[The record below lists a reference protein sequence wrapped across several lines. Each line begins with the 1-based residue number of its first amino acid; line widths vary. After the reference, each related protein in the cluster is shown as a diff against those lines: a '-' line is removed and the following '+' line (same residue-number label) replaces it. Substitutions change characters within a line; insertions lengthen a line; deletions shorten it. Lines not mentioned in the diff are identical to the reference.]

1 MNVLDRLS
9 TMPNPTKST
18 APLLLRVASLGCAFG
33 GQQVIKDVSVEL
45 RQGEVVLLRGA
56 NGSGKTTLLNILT
69 GNLVPDRGSL
79 ELYTGK
85 QPMRFE
91 FPRGTWA
98 SGFAP
103 DSLARLG
110 VGRTWQDIRLFDTQS
125 LVNNIAVATP
135 HQQGENPFWAV
146 LGRAGV
152 QRQEQKIQQ
161 VAWLRLADLGLGDR
175 SDSSADRVSLGQSKR
190 VAIARAIQS
199 GVKVLCLDEPLA
211 GLDRLGIEE
220 VMGMLRELV
229 EREQLTLIIVEH
241 VFNIPRILDLAT
253 TVWTLADGEM
263 KVEAAAQLQPEA
275 VMEGGID
282 GWLQELGG
290 QMVSQALP
298 GGAVLQV
305 VRVPGVDVGEVVLA
319 VRDLV
324 VYRGKRL
331 VVGTMGEDGMVRGL
345 SFELRRGELGVL
357 QAPNGWGKTTL
368 LEAIMGLVPI
378 ERGNIKLNG
387 RSIQQLSTWQ
397 RARAGISLLQSRD
410 NFFPSLTVN
419 ETQSLYKQKNKDF
432 IPKSLGRKRVGYLSG
447 GEKQK
452 MILGSVIDSDK
463 YLLLDEPFLA
473 LDRFEINR
481 FLEKLSQNINE
492 GIRLIVIPL
501 SYDNTKKTKLSIMEL
516 SQLRSVFMLISSNF
530 DSLIWLL
537 PKQIV
542 EVKIELFTQTN
553 TDHEY
558 NST

>member
-9 TMPNPTKST
+9 TMPDTTEST
-18 APLLLRVASLGCAFG
+18 APLLLRVAGLGCAFG
-33 GQQVIKDVSVEL
+33 GQQVLKDVSVEL

-69 GNLVPDRGSL
+69 GNLVPDRGSI
-79 ELYTGK
+79 ELHTGK
-85 QPMRFE
+85 QPVRFE
-91 FPRGTWA
+91 FPRGMWA

-103 DSLARLG
+103 DNLARLG

-125 LVNNIAVATP
+125 LANNIAVATP

-146 LGRAGV
+146 LGRASMR
-152 QRQEQKIQQ
+152 RQEQKIQQ
-161 VAWLRLADLGLGDR
+161 VARLRLADLGLGDR
-175 SDSSADRVSLGQSKR
+175 SNSSADRVSLGQSKR

-211 GLDRLGIEE
+211 GLDGLGIEE

-253 TVWTLADGEM
+253 TVWTLADEEM

-275 VMEGGID
+275 AMEGGID

-290 QMVSQALP
+290 EMVSQALP
-298 GGAVLQV
+298 GGAMLQV

-331 VVGTMGEDGMVRGL
+331 VVGAMGEDGIVRGL

-368 LEAIMGLVPI
+368 LEALMGLGTITQGEV
-378 ERGNIKLNG
+378 RLKGV
-387 RSIQQLSTWQ
+387 SIQKWSTW
-397 RARAGISLLQSRD
+397 RRVRAGMSLLQSRD
-410 NFFPSLTVN
+410 NVFRSLTVR
-419 ETQSLYKQKNKDF
+419 ETLRIAKVRGIPEELRHLENKRMSD
-432 IPKSLGRKRVGYLSG
+432 LSG
-447 GEKQK
+447 GERQRV
-452 MILGSVIDSDK
+452 ILTCFQYEAGE
-463 YLLLDEPFLA
+463 LQMLDEPFLA
-473 LDRFEINR
+473 LDKTGMNSFMEMLEPQINR
-481 FLEKLSQNINE
+481 A
-492 GIRLIVIPL
+492 
-501 SYDNTKKTKLSIMEL
+501 
-516 SQLRSVFMLISSNF
+516 
-530 DSLIWLL
+530 SLVVMPIDRN
-537 PKQIV
+537 K
-542 EVKIELFTQTN
+542 
-553 TDHEY
+553 
-558 NST
+558 